1 MASYVQ
7 DVIDTIK
14 QAQGKIGGDGSTF
27 FTDWEVVL
35 TEQVAF
41 LAAVL
46 PGFKLEA
53 IVTLLERLDA
63 MWQASQALYA
73 AQCQFDYACTDA
85 VAAL

>member
-14 QAQGKIGGDGSTF
+14 QAQAKIGGDGSTF

-53 IVTLLERLDA
+53 IVTLLERLDV
-63 MWQASQALYA
+63 MWQASQALYQ
-73 AQCQFDYACTDA
+73 AQCEFDYACTDA
-85 VAAL
+85 ANAL